1 MTRPIRP
8 LLPIASALALIAL
21 ACAQEGVETDSPASQ
36 VADGVFWFNAG
47 THNAFFVDTD
57 DGVVAFDPISMEA
70 AAGLGA
76 AIRGAAPDKPLAA
89 IVYSHS
95 DADHATGA
103 PVLRSEF
110 GDDVPIIAQENA
122 LPILMERA
130 DPDLPPPDLTFSD
143 EMTLRFG
150 GRAIEL
156 HYLGPSHSDNM
167 LVPFLP
173 EEGVAFAVDFV
184 SNDRVG
190 FQSLPGWHFD
200 DFYVALDRL
209 MEIPFETVVFGHGD
223 VGDRAT
229 IERQL
234 AYYGDLRDAV
244 QAALDE
250 GLSEEEAMEQVRLDD
265 YADWGQYEAWFPL
278 NVGAV
283 YRWLA
288 GS

>member
-70 AAGLGA
+70 AADLGA
-76 AIRGAAPDKPLAA
+76 AIRGAAPGKPLAA

-103 PVLRSEF
+103 PVLQAEF

-167 LVPFLP
+167 LVAFLP
-173 EEGVAFAVDFV
+173 EEQVAFAVDFV

-234 AYYGDLRDAV
+234 AYYAELRDAV
-244 QAALDE
+244 QGALDE
-250 GLSEEEAMEQVRLDD
+250 GLSEEEAMEQVRLDA

-278 NVGAV
+278 NVGAI